1 MVALDLYSTSLLVG
15 AAGLGVMA
23 LGGIGARGGHGG
35 SGHAVAHTHA
45 GTPGLH
51 AHHGVHHGLQ
61 HAAQRGMQRGIQA
74 ARSANPVR
82 STASRAFWTITSPRF
97 LFSALLGFGTTG
109 ELLHSVLGGPLLF
122 VAALAGAVA
131 FERAIVTPLWNFS
144 MRFASAPAATLESA
158 VTDEATAVTAFDVN
172 GQGIVCLEVDG
183 QVVQVLATLQSAD
196 RDLGVR
202 VRAGQRVRI
211 EDVNA
216 ANNRC
221 TVSLL

>member
-23 LGGIGARGGHGG
+23 LGGLGARGHGG
-35 SGHAVAHTHA
+35 AAHAAGHAHA
-45 GTPGLH
+45 GPHGLH
-51 AHHGVHHGLQ
+51 VHHALQ
-61 HAAQRGMQRGIQA
+61 HAAQRGVQRGIQA
-74 ARSANPVR
+74 AQSANPVR
-82 STASRAFWTITSPRF
+82 STASRAFWAITSPRF

-109 ELLHSVLGGPLLF
+109 ELLHPVLGGPLLF
-122 VAALAGAVA
+122 AAALAGAVL

-158 VTDEATAVTAFDVN
+158 VTDEATAVTAFDAN
-172 GQGIVCLEVDG
+172 GQGIVSLEVDG